1 MAQPIDSIENA
12 NWWNTMHGFFDLLEG
27 LPGPKLL
34 YWSLAAIA
42 LLYFLILFL
51 RRQPKNVVAYCTENG
66 SVTVSRSA
74 IIELV
79 QTSCEQIQDIS
90 KPQVKIKSEGETS
103 HFEVSI
109 KLKSGGSLRTIE
121 QTLQSHLRQ
130 ALTENLGIEN
140 LGQINIVATGFKS
153 SRIDS
158 TISSKAS
165 YLSPIE
171 MGEDTED
178 KEEGFFH

>member
-12 NWWNTMHGFFDLLEG
+12 NWWSIVHGFFDSLQG

-34 YWSLAAIA
+34 YWSLAAVA

-79 QTSCEQIQDIS
+79 
-90 KPQVKIKSEGETS
+90 
-103 HFEVSI
+103 
-109 KLKSGGSLRTIE
+109 LSLI
-121 QTLQSHLRQ
+121 H
-130 ALTENLGIEN
+130 I
-140 LGQINIVATGFKS
+140 
-153 SRIDS
+153 
-158 TISSKAS
+158 
-165 YLSPIE
+165 
-171 MGEDTED
+171 
-178 KEEGFFH
+178 

>member
-12 NWWNTMHGFFDLLEG
+12 NWWSTMHGFFDSLQG

-34 YWSLAAIA
+34 YWSLAAVTV
-42 LLYFLILFL
+42 LYFLILFL

-130 ALTENLGIEN
+130 ALTSFKCDVSRETIGYDQLDSAVEDIITLN
-140 LGQINIVATGFKS
+140 VAHIIK
-153 SRIDS
+153 R
-158 TISSKAS
+158 AR
-165 YLSPIE
+165 L
-171 MGEDTED
+171 
-178 KEEGFFH
+178 